1 MTDPAAPRSQR
12 SPDPGPGRTAKRVW
26 IALPTYNERDNLEP
40 MIAAVFAAAP
50 DLGVLVVDDN
60 SPDGTGVLADEIAAR
75 DTRVQVLHRAGK
87 EGLGAAYRAAFRHLL
102 ERHGA
107 DVIVQMDCDFSHD
120 PDDVPRLLAA
130 ITSGADLA
138 IGSRYARGGSNPG
151 LGVARRLLSRGGS
164 AFARTVLSLPI
175 HDLTGGFKA
184 WRGSLLRSLDLDRVE
199 TQGYGFQVEMTWRA
213 HRLGASI
220 REVPIVFSERRAGQS
235 KMSRRIIVEALLM
248 VLRLRLRGRALGS
261 TGLGARQAVD
271 SLVGGAGGV
280 AVDDLL
286 AVPIAASDGPARGRL
301 ATHGAGEADAGGRRA
316 AATRNPRR

>member
-1 MTDPAAPRSQR
+1 MPE
-12 SPDPGPGRTAKRVW
+12 PGAGRTTERVW

-50 DLGVLVVDDN
+50 EVRLLVIDDN
-60 SPDGTGVLADEIAAR
+60 SPDGTGVLADEVAAR
-75 DTRVQVLHRAGK
+75 DARVQVLHRAGK
-87 EGLGAAYRAAFRHLL
+87 EGLGAAYRAAFSHLL
-102 ERHGA
+102 ERHRP

-120 PDDVPRLLAA
+120 PNDVPRLLEG
-130 ITSGADLA
+130 IRSGADLV
-138 IGSRYARGGSNPG
+138 IGSRYVRGGSTPG
-151 LGVARRLLSRGGS
+151 WGAGRRVLSRGGS
-164 AFARTVLSLPI
+164 TFARSVLALPI

-184 WRGSLLRSLDLDRVE
+184 WRSGLLRSLDLDRVE

-213 HRLGASI
+213 HKLGASI
-220 REVPIVFSERRAGQS
+220 RELPIVFSERRAGQS

-286 AVPIAASDGPARGRL
+286 PVPIATADGPARGGL
-301 ATHGAGEADAGGRRA
+301 ATHGAGETDPGDRRA
-316 AATRNPRR
+316 AATREPRR